1 MSSGFGNHEVLEH
14 AIAHLLLLAE
24 EAPAEAAEEMRQIAA
39 RLQALYFSP
48 VFEDLIKQDRGS
60 SEVSPG

>member
-1 MSSGFGNHEVLEH
+1 MTASGNHEVLEH

-24 EAPAEAAEEMRQIAA
+24 EAPAEIAEEMRHIAA

-48 VFEDLIKQDRGS
+48 FFDNLARQNEI
-60 SEVSPG
+60 PGEIPSR